1 MRSVNAELLPC
12 RTMVRLGGGA
22 GIGWSE
28 TFAIADLPGKLAFY
42 RGLRD
47 RAGGGFARFYEPTVA
62 ALEAVGRELANAG
75 LRVA

>member
-1 MRSVNAELLPC
+1 MLHPTQELEPPANPA
-12 RTMVRLGGGA
+12 RFR
-22 GIGWSE
+22 WSE